1 MYKTCLYLYYSL
13 QVYIR
18 HTSCICLYPSN
29 IFVYTWYST
38 PNIYTSIYTNAYTRA
53 HIYTHA
59 DVSTA
64 TGYPFRTLTIYE
76 YRISVFQGVWITR
89 VQDFTLEDFQY
100 LVLAPLLRRLA
111 TDIASLSHS
120 HTLTFPHSW
129 PSTSMAYYRQQHLV
143 NHNAAQVARTKPSQY
158 DRLSTMDNGTNTMFF
173 VTVVWRQQ

>member
-18 HTSCICLYPSN
+18 HTSYICLYPSN
-29 IFVYTWYST
+29 IFVYTWHST

-53 HIYTHA
+53 HICTHA

-64 TGYPFRTLTIYE
+64 TDYPFRPLTIYE
-76 YRISVFQGVWITR
+76 YRISVFQGVWITG

-100 LVLAPLLRRLA
+100 LVLAPLLRVLPQ
-111 TDIASLSHS
+111 TSLRS
-120 HTLTFPHSW
+120 HTPTLPHSC
-129 PSTSMAYYRQQHLV
+129 PSTSMAHYRQQQPV

-158 DRLSTMDNGTNTMFF
+158 DRLPTKDNGTNTMFF

>member
-1 MYKTCLYLYYSL
+1 MYKICLYLYYSL

-18 HTSCICLYPSN
+18 YTPYICLYLSN
-29 IFVYTWYST
+29 IFVYTWYSI
-38 PNIYTSIYTNAYTRA
+38 PNIYTSIYTNVYIRAYICT
-53 HIYTHA
+53 YA

-76 YRISVFQGVWITR
+76 YRISVFQGVWITG

-120 HTLTFPHSW
+120 HTLTLPHSHT
-129 PSTSMAYYRQQHLV
+129 PGHQH
-143 NHNAAQVARTKPSQY
+143 QWRII
-158 DRLSTMDNGTNTMFF
+158 DNNTP
-173 VTVVWRQQ
+173 